1 MPKKELTKDQKDRI
15 EIIVKQWKRDL
26 EEKVESLPPSDGKTL
41 DGPRTSAMV
50 KLERKYMP
58 MIRAIRNE

>member
-1 MPKKELTKDQKDRI
+1 MSEKELAKNKKDRI
-15 EIIVKQWKRDL
+15 ERIVKQWKKDL

-50 KLERKYMP
+50 KLEKKYMP
-58 MIRAIRNE
+58 MIRAIKNE